1 MNYADI
7 KSVDIQDGTG
17 VRVSI
22 YVSGCHFHC
31 KGCFNPQ
38 TWDFRNGYNYTREVE
53 NKIFYLCNKDYISGL
68 SIVGG
73 EPLHDLNVQDV
84 FKLCRRFKQTF
95 PDKNIWLWTG
105 FDMQEIKN
113 SDNPYRKGILKFVD
127 YIVDGQFKAN
137 LKDRDL
143 KFRGSSNQNIFA
155 KQKDNN
161 FILSD
166 LNK

>member
-1 MNYADI
+1 MRYAAIYPFDVSNGI
-7 KSVDIQDGTG
+7 GI
-17 VRVSI
+17 RV
-22 YVSGCHFHC
+22 VLFVQGCSFHC

-38 TWDFRNGYNYTREVE
+38 TWDFRNGYNYTREIE
-53 NKIFYLCNKDYISGL
+53 NKIFDLCNKDYISGL

-84 FKLCRRFKQTF
+84 FKLCRRFKQAF

-105 FDMQEIKN
+105 FDMQEIEN

>member
-1 MNYADI
+1 MRYAAIYPFDVSNGI
-7 KSVDIQDGTG
+7 GI
-17 VRVSI
+17 RV
-22 YVSGCHFHC
+22 VLFVQGCSFHC

-38 TWDFRNGYNYTREVE
+38 TWDFRNGYNYTRDVE
-53 NKIFYLCNKDYISGL
+53 NKIFDLCNKDYISGL

-73 EPLHDLNVQDV
+73 EPLHDLNVPDV

-105 FDMQEIKN
+105 FDMQEIEN

-127 YIVDGQFKAN
+127 YIVDGQFKVD